1 MNKVSLFKWVTI
13 LGCYYPLLRILCG
26 VPIGVDID
34 SHFLFSPEGFIVY
47 LVFSGIMIYNLLLS
61 VPAFIALLLSLEKW
75 QLKYFKLSDYLLL
88 FHILFSVLSFLALF
102 IL

>member
-13 LGCYYPLLRILCG
+13 LGCYYPFLRALCG
-26 VPIGVDID
+26 VPIGVDVEFP
-34 SHFLFSPEGFIVY
+34 FLFNPEGLIVY
-47 LVFSGIMIYNLLLS
+47 LMFSGVMIYNLVLS

-88 FHILFSVLSFLALF
+88 FHILFSIFSFLALF